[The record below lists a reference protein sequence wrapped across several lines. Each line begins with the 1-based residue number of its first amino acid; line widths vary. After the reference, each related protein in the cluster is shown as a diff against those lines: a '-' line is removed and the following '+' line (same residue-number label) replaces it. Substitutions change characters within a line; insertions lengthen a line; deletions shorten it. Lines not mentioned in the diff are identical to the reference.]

1 MGAMPF
7 HTFGELPPL
16 NGSRRA
22 WGRAD
27 RGRGDASRGAAPTS
41 WSTPIAIFS
50 LNCSAAL
57 LLPFPGCL
65 VVGMGGVRRVLG
77 ASPVGLRSF
86 APDPKVDAMS
96 AATLLAGACSCA
108 SVSIATA
115 VSAATLLAGSAGVW
129 DPQLPVITGEPL
141 ELAGL
146 AGLGVSTSK
155 MSCASSC
162 NETPCVQSAREQG

>member
-1 MGAMPF
+1 MPF
-7 HTFGELPPL
+7 HTFGELAPL

-41 WSTPIAIFS
+41 WSTTPLPRFS

-65 VVGMGGVRRVLG
+65 ALGMAGVRRVLA
-77 ASPVGLRSF
+77 ASLVGLRSF
-86 APDPKVDAMS
+86 APDSKGDAMS

-115 VSAATLLAGSAGVW
+115 VSAATLLAGSAGVC

-155 MSCASSC
+155 ISCASSC